1 MDSPRKICR
10 PVRAS
15 LDCLLAE
22 GKSVPVRGVLTLK
35 MLLLFLYTCILAA
48 FWIAAMPM
56 ADSDS
61 KKADEILEY
70 AIQYAQDGSYPPE
83 LTKKKKRADSEHA
96 ALLIIDKGEVFFNRG
111 KMKAP
116 LPSHLDSSLSWFC
129 NKCL

>member
-1 MDSPRKICR
+1 M
-10 PVRAS
+10 
-15 LDCLLAE
+15 
-22 GKSVPVRGVLTLK
+22 PVRGVSK
-35 MLLLFLYTCILAA
+35 MLLLFLYTCILAVS
-48 FWIAAMPM
+48 WIAAMPM
-56 ADSDS
+56 AESDS
-61 KKADEILEY
+61 KKADEILEH

-96 ALLIIDKGEVFFNRG
+96 ALLIIDKGEVFFNSG

>member
-1 MDSPRKICR
+1 M
-10 PVRAS
+10 
-15 LDCLLAE
+15 
-22 GKSVPVRGVLTLK
+22 PVRGVSK
-35 MLLLFLYTCILAA
+35 MLLLFLYTCILAV

-56 ADSDS
+56 AESDS
-61 KKADEILEY
+61 KKADEIRILEY

-96 ALLIIDKGEVFFNRG
+96 ALLIIDKGEVFFNSG